1 MAQKTKAKIT
11 TMTPKTR
18 AKLVKKAPRPFSIQN
33 PEEREKA
40 LAEDPTLAYFMGS
53 AERKEHERVIEQLKL
68 QLEEARK
75 SCTSKEDQQFFSNYA
90 GTSEFLYNSE
100 SVRATTSYDAL
111 QKMISLWEAEVVHRK
126 VLAKALNNF
135 RMLHADRPVQI
146 CPSCGKVES
155 SKIQQT
161 MLCPD
166 CKRSFKKSA

>member
-1 MAQKTKAKIT
+1 MPKKE
-11 TMTPKTR
+11 PKTLKSLR
-18 AKLVKKAPRPFSIQN
+18 GRDPKDINRLLNQK
-33 PEEREKA
+33 EREKA
-40 LAEDPTLAYFMGS
+40 VKEDTTLAYFLGNQ
-53 AERKEHERVIEQLKL
+53 ERKEHLETIEDLRSRL
-68 QLEEARK
+68 MEAQK
-75 SCTSKEDQQFFSNYA
+75 GCTSKEDQQFFSNYA